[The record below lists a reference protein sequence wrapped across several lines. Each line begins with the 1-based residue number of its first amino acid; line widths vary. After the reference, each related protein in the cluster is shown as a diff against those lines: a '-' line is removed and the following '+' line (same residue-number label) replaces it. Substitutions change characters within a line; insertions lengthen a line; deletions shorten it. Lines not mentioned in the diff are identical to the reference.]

1 MVLFQN
7 SWGPKKVVVIFVHL
21 NKEGNSYCAVAARSK
36 NTIGQNDPQQFD
48 SIEEIIKSHGNSTA
62 YWLNIVGNGVIS
74 RLVDR
79 ATGYKDDI
87 IINGDKDEFL
97 FSSYTDGERSVVSFV
112 RKNTIEQILETLQ
125 KLKAHLINI
134 SCGSVPVFQ
143 LLVENDSISLDYIIS
158 KKNNFIESFT
168 RNENKSENT
177 QFKDEFVTEKQ
188 VIAASICAFLQ
199 QPLEGFD
206 FCWTPEE
213 QKKTRD
219 EYRQHRKFN
228 VLGVTSLVG
237 ILVFVLVNYF
247 YVNHLNDQIVQLE
260 TDLSMSNDNLSLLD
274 QLEQEKMRKE
284 QLIETSGFLGNKF
297 ISFYLDKIG
306 KSVPATIYL
315 KNMVVFPAEEKLKEK
330 RKVTVDTKKIE
341 IQGLT
346 NSSVVFDD
354 WIEKMDR
361 FAWVQSVEVMNYTKI
376 NESQAEFKL
385 IMLLSK

>member
-7 SWGPKKVVVIFVHL
+7 SWGPKKVVVIFVQL
-21 NKEGNSYCAVAARSK
+21 NKEGNSYFAVLTGSNHSIGK
-36 NTIGQNDPQQFD
+36 NEVQQFD
-48 SIEEIIKSHGNSTA
+48 GIEEITKFHGNSKA

-134 SCGSVPVFQ
+134 SCGSVTIFQ
-143 LLVENDSISLDYIIS
+143 LLEENDTISLDYIIS

-168 RNENKSENT
+168 RNEDKSENT
-177 QFKDEFVTEKQ
+177 LFKDEFVTEKQ
-188 VIAASICAFLQ
+188 VIASAICTYLLH
-199 QPLEGFD
+199 PIEGFD
-206 FCWTPEE
+206 FCWATEE

-341 IQGLT
+341 IEGLT

-361 FAWVQSVEVMNYTKI
+361 FAWVKSVEVMNYTKI

>member
-1 MVLFQN
+1 MELFQKI
-7 SWGPKKVVVIFVHL
+7 WGPKKVVVIFVQL
-21 NKEGNSYCAVAARSK
+21 NKEGNSYYAVSARSK
-36 NTIGQNDPQQFD
+36 NTIGQNNLQKFD
-48 SIEEIIKSHGNSTA
+48 SIEEIVKIQGNSNA
-62 YWLNIVGNGVIS
+62 YWLNIFGNGVIS

-112 RKNTIEQILETLQ
+112 RKNTIEHILETLQ
-125 KLKAHLINI
+125 KQKAHLINI
-134 SCGSVPVFQ
+134 SCGSISIFQ
-143 LLVENDSISLDYIIS
+143 LLKENDSISIDYIIS

-168 RNENKSENT
+168 RNEDKSENT
-177 QFKDEFVTEKQ
+177 LFKDEFVTEKQ
-188 VIAASICAFLQ
+188 VVASAICNYLKH
-199 QPLEGFD
+199 PIEGFD
-206 FCWTPEE
+206 FCWSSEE
-213 QKKTRD
+213 EKKARE

-228 VLGVTSLVG
+228 VLGVSSLIG
-237 ILVFVLVNYF
+237 ILLFVLINYF
-247 YVNHLNDQIVQLE
+247 YINHLNDQIVQLE

-274 QLEQEKMRKE
+274 QLKQEKLRKE

-315 KNMVVFPAEEKLKEK
+315 KNMVVFPTEEKLKEK

-361 FAWVQSVEVMNYTKI
+361 FAWVKSVEVMNYTKI

>member
-1 MVLFQN
+1 
-7 SWGPKKVVVIFVHL
+7 
-21 NKEGNSYCAVAARSK
+21 
-36 NTIGQNDPQQFD
+36 
-48 SIEEIIKSHGNSTA
+48 
-62 YWLNIVGNGVIS
+62 
-74 RLVDR
+74 
-79 ATGYKDDI
+79 
-87 IINGDKDEFL
+87 
-97 FSSYTDGERSVVSFV
+97 
-112 RKNTIEQILETLQ
+112 LE
-125 KLKAHLINI
+125 
-134 SCGSVPVFQ
+134 
-143 LLVENDSISLDYIIS
+143 ENDDISLDYIIR

-177 QFKDEFVTEKQ
+177 LFKEEFVTEKQ
-188 VIAASICAFLQ
+188 VVAAAICAYLQ
-199 QPLEGFD
+199 HPIEGFD

-341 IQGLT
+341 IEGLT

-361 FAWVQSVEVMNYTKI
+361 FAWVKSVEVMNYTKI